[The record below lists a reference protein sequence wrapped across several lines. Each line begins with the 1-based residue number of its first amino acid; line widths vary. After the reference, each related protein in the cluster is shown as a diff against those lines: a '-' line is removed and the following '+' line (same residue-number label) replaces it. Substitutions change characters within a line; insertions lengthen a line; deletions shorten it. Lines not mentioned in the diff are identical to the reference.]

1 MKYVIDE
8 VGDPFR
14 STPQTRLWG
23 DHLQLYMLERLGQ
36 PTREALWR
44 LHYSN
49 QQLLKTQ
56 GAFNSLGR
64 RLGTDLVQSYFTYS
78 YTHLPIFQR
87 HDLITLHESGAGLSP
102 LVANAVYFIGTLHCS
117 SSTIDALGFGTRY
130 MASTTFYRRAKAL
143 YDADCESDGLANV
156 QAAIL
161 LSHWWGGPMDPKDT
175 WHWLGIA
182 SGLAQSLGM
191 HRSKSY
197 ACLQPHRR
205 TLWRRIWWVLYI
217 NDIHHA
223 AVFGRPPHIHPS
235 FCDVGPL
242 SHADF
247 DDDDGSRPNESTIYL
262 IYLAELAQRVAGCL
276 FAKFLPDDRS
286 AERASHY
293 RKLHDFKQTL
303 SSQCP
308 ISCSAISADKGFWP
322 SMLHLYHC
330 DYQIVFHRMLSDEDD
345 SSTTFTA
352 AGNVNRLLEDL
363 LASGLLARAPF
374 MTFPAIFASILVN
387 IIHIR
392 KGEAHIKTLAE
403 SRARFSMRVLA
414 DFEDA
419 WPIVIWTRHLLERLL
434 STSSSEQGDEPWES
448 AVQPQATRT
457 SPRALRDA
465 NSRIRLHG
473 PAGSPTERN
482 QPQPSP
488 IVADAGTETD
498 FAAMPL
504 MFPFDDLAEGAGLL
518 GTELWN
524 LDWHG

>member
-1 MKYVIDE
+1 MAEVDIAQDPGSTPATAEGLSPATTRSVRRYVSPSLPEFNVYRDPGSAEERVVYMGDSSNMKYVIDE

-205 TLWRRIWWVLYI
+205 MLWRRI
-217 NDIHHA
+217 
-223 AVFGRPPHIHPS
+223 
-235 FCDVGPL
+235 
-242 SHADF
+242 
-247 DDDDGSRPNESTIYL
+247 
-262 IYLAELAQRVAGCL
+262 
-276 FAKFLPDDRS
+276 
-286 AERASHY
+286 
-293 RKLHDFKQTL
+293 
-303 SSQCP
+303 
-308 ISCSAISADKGFWP
+308 
-322 SMLHLYHC
+322 
-330 DYQIVFHRMLSDEDD
+330 
-345 SSTTFTA
+345 
-352 AGNVNRLLEDL
+352 
-363 LASGLLARAPF
+363 
-374 MTFPAIFASILVN
+374 
-387 IIHIR
+387 
-392 KGEAHIKTLAE
+392 
-403 SRARFSMRVLA
+403 
-414 DFEDA
+414 
-419 WPIVIWTRHLLERLL
+419 
-434 STSSSEQGDEPWES
+434 
-448 AVQPQATRT
+448 
-457 SPRALRDA
+457 
-465 NSRIRLHG
+465 
-473 PAGSPTERN
+473 
-482 QPQPSP
+482 
-488 IVADAGTETD
+488 
-498 FAAMPL
+498 
-504 MFPFDDLAEGAGLL
+504 
-518 GTELWN
+518 
-524 LDWHG
+524 